1 MKPTIEEQLVHKLL
15 EKHWH
20 IACAESCTGGLVAS
34 RIVNVDGA
42 SGVLDVSFV
51 TYANEAK
58 IKYLNV
64 SPATIADHGVVSEEV
79 VAQMAAGVA
88 KEAGAE
94 VGIAVSGIAG
104 PGGGTEKKPVGMVCF
119 GFYVDG
125 QIITKTCL
133 FGNPGRNEVRNSSAE
148 YAIKTTLELIT
159 KQEFL

>member
-1 MKPTIEEQLVHKLL
+1 MLTVAENLVHELARRGF
-15 EKHWH
+15 H
-20 IACAESCTGGLVAS
+20 ISFAESCTGGRAAAAIVDVPDAS
-34 RIVNVDGA
+34 K
-42 SGVLDVSFV
+42 VLDASFV

-159 KQEFL
+159 KQEFF